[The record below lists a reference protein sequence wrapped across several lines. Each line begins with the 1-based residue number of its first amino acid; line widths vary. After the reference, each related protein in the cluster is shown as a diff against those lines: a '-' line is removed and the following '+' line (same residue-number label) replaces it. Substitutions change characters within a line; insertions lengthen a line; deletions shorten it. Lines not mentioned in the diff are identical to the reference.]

1 MDVCGRFEAFQS
13 DKAILSFGDSPPCAG
28 GVSDWRLRPAGDVG
42 GAGGCSSR
50 VVTRE
55 ESFISSGVSQRKAA
69 TIDWLNATFDT
80 PFLSVSELMTEVGR
94 LMSRSVSAY
103 LDGGLFGFEERYR
116 LESRLDDGVKVE
128 VGSIALGG
136 ASQRGR
142 WLLQL
147 TGKGCGL
154 VKDWPGIQALLHS
167 LGATITRVDLA
178 VDFLDGEYSVDDA
191 MTLYHDGAFI
201 SRGRNPDLD
210 IQGAWH
216 EGGTKGRTLYVG
228 KLKNGKTLCVYE
240 KGRQLNMKDSN
251 WTRYEVRLGNRDR
264 VIPLD
269 VLTNPDKYFVG
280 AYPALADMLEAGAE
294 EIPTLRE
301 EVKGSLAHSLR
312 HAKRC
317 YGKHI
322 HQALQATDCDVSD
335 LIEEIRV
342 IGMPGR
348 LDPAALTSGL
358 DWQTLKSEIR
368 REYA

>member
-1 MDVCGRFEAFQS
+1 MVIRERFDAFQS
-13 DKAILSFGDSPPCAG
+13 SKAVAGTVVSSVGTDSPPSSG
-28 GVSDWRLRPAGDVG
+28 GVSDWRLRPAG
-42 GAGGCSSR
+42 GC
-50 VVTRE
+50 VTRV
-55 ESFISSGVSQRKAA
+55 ESISPSRGAQRKAA
-69 TIDWLNATFDT
+69 TIDWLNATFDA
-80 PFLSVSELMTEVGR
+80 PAFSSVPDLMAQVGR
-94 LMSRSVSAY
+94 LMARPISAY

-116 LESRLDDGVKVE
+116 LESRLDDGAKVE
-128 VGSIALGG
+128 VGAIALGG

-154 VKDWPGIQALLHS
+154 VKDWSGIQKLLHT
-167 LGATITRVDLA
+167 LEATITRVDLA

-216 EGGTKGRTLYVG
+216 EGGSKGRTLYVG

-269 VLTNPDKYFVG
+269 VLTNPDKFFVG
-280 AYPALADMLEAGAE
+280 AYPALSGMLESAAE

-301 EVKGSLAHSLR
+301 EVKGSFD
-312 HAKRC
+312 
-317 YGKHI
+317 GW
-322 HQALQATDCDVSD
+322 D
-335 LIEEIRV
+335 L
-342 IGMPGR
+342 
-348 LDPAALTSGL
+348 
-358 DWQTLKSEIR
+358 
-368 REYA
+368 